1 MRDSNRTWQRI
12 ASNWLMQNIKGA
24 VKGGSQ
30 MNVGDKVKIKEL
42 AVDAGL
48 VGKYFGKIGT
58 VEAIGERNVTV
69 LYEDGQVSY
78 FYANELE
85 VIA

>member
-48 VGKYFGKIGT
+48 GYSFLTKSAKIKQ
-58 VEAIGERNVTV
+58 
-69 LYEDGQVSY
+69 QVR
-78 FYANELE
+78 
-85 VIA
+85 